1 MEQVYKTIDDLSE
14 FIQQIIENGS
24 SEELQLLPELVNAL
38 SNLIS
43 VSSLDTDLHFRE
55 QLREESKN
63 LLPHQ

>member
-1 MEQVYKTIDDLSE
+1 MDQINETITVLSNY
-14 FIQQIIENGS
+14 IQKIIESSS

-43 VSSLDTDLHFRE
+43 VSSLDTDLHYRE
-55 QLREESKN
+55 QLREGSKN